1 MGRVRADVPRAPGK
15 ADRRLLELEE
25 NGIASSYLR
34 EAFEPGDRLAVVV
47 ISRRHGGM
55 IQRIA
60 PVERLA
66 AEDCQRWLRYMNE
79 RAYEIYVTMNALK
92 DSARGRTREDVGAV
106 RHVYLDLDEDGEVTL
121 ERLLARS
128 DLPKPNHVLTTF
140 PGKYQVVWRVE
151 GFSLGQ
157 AETLQ
162 RGLARET
169 GADPAATGS
178 SRVLRLPG
186 FYDHR
191 PEPSV
196 PVVPSTRW

>member
-1 MGRVRADVPRAPGK
+1 FSFTWSDAGTAGSSSRSSESPDTTTGPDSTGSRPSSRGTGTRMGRVRADVPRTPGK
-15 ADRRLLELEE
+15 AEHRLVELDE

-79 RAYEIYVTMNALK
+79 IGGYEVYLTMNALK

-106 RHVYLDLDEDGEVTL
+106 RHVYLDLDEGGEATL
-121 ERLLARS
+121 EKLLARS
-128 DLPKPNHVLTTF
+128 DLPKPNHVLTTS
-140 PGKYQVVWRVE
+140 PGKYQVVW
-151 GFSLGQ
+151 
-157 AETLQ
+157 
-162 RGLARET
+162 
-169 GADPAATGS
+169 
-178 SRVLRLPG
+178 
-186 FYDHR
+186 
-191 PEPSV
+191 
-196 PVVPSTRW
+196 